1 EAGSVDI
8 LAADAE
14 ATDGETLITTL
25 DVGDEFGEMAFLDLD
40 HRPRSATAVA
50 GARCTLLPLPDARPR
65 REPPK
70 RPPAAP
76 PPPAHAT
83 PPRRAPPPPPRGAP
97 CVAGAPPPPPPG
109 PTTGR
114 QKTPPPPLAAPRRL
128 ARPPDRPP
136 HRGRVAQR
144 RHGVQSAATQVEAV
158 LILQGERT
166 RATPPEDGHLVAALV
181 GPPVPVKSLWQ
192 RPRGSR
198 PVGGGGAPQ
207 P

>member
-1 EAGSVDI
+1 DALYLVEAGSVDI

-14 ATDGETLITTL
+14 APDGETLITTL

-40 HRPRSATAVA
+40 HGPRSATAVA
-50 GARCTLLPLPDARPR
+50 GARCTLIRVPYASLREELRQRPQ
-65 REPPK
+65 
-70 RPPAAP
+70 AAP
-76 PPPAHAT
+76 D
-83 PPRRAPPPPPRGAP
+83 PPPPPRAP
-97 CVAGAPPPPPPG
+97 AARSPAGGPPPPPPG
-109 PTTGR
+109 VSDHP
-114 QKTPPPPLAAPRRL
+114 KKPPPPPPAAPRRL
-128 ARPPDRPP
+128 ARPPDPPP